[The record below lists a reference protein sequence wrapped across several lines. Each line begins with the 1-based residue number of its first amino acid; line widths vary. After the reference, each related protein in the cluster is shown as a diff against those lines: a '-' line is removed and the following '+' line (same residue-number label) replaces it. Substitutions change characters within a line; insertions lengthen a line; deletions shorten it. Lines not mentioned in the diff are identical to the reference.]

1 MLYACKRFCNY
12 IYEKFENL
20 WSINKNILEYE
31 NNQYCIMQDGSMQI
45 NIIKK
50 ENILEGNNEKMN
62 EKMND
67 IKNDIK
73 NEKMND
79 IKNDRE
85 NKKINEKIKIRME
98 SYRR

>member
-1 MLYACKRFCNY
+1 MLSACKRFCNY

-67 IKNDIK
+67 IKND
-73 NEKMND
+73 
-79 IKNDRE
+79 RE
-85 NKKINEKIKIRME
+85 NEKINEKIKIRME

>member
-1 MLYACKRFCNY
+1 MLSSFKSFCNY
-12 IYEKFENL
+12 IYEKFEDL

-31 NNQYCIMQDGSMQI
+31 NNQYCIMQDGSMPI

-50 ENILEGNNEKMN
+50 ENILEGNNEKMS
-62 EKMND
+62 KKIND
-67 IKNDIK
+67 IK
-73 NEKMND
+73 ND